1 MYCIDFV
8 HYNIFKCLSHY
19 STRGTQ
25 TKKNESFLN
34 DLWSIYFV
42 QSSLLSWNFCI
53 FCAFYSFEKWTF
65 FIFILF
71 SLLTN
76 VENVEPSFSLSLSLR
91 INNMCFLPKIV
102 IRKNI
107 YLHIFSLRRF
117 ERFTY
122 SCVSPPPHF
131 YDDSKQYSVFKKC
144 LVNLDLKLIKF

>member
-42 QSSLLSWNFCI
+42 QSSLLSRNFCI

-107 YLHIFSLRRF
+107 YLHIFSPIPVMGKNIIKQNF
-117 ERFTY
+117 
-122 SCVSPPPHF
+122 SC
-131 YDDSKQYSVFKKC
+131 
-144 LVNLDLKLIKF
+144 